1 MGKKNEARQ
10 AAKNDSKMTPER
22 EAQLLAPWL
31 IKELRCP
38 CLVQI
43 LEERPDTDNPRKGI
57 DHYFTMHYMGAAEYE
72 FGALPQTL
80 QRMRAA
86 LGDIKIMQMP
96 LPDGRMFWYV
106 GVEKSW
112 GYARAYLEY
121 CLDPSKRTVK
131 TQMTGTSKNTSGPK
145 YKLAGDKLTS
155 HEVGWWVVRDADSD
169 RGSELRATDWAMF
182 DDDKHAKNFLAGLRN

>member
-10 AAKNDSKMTPER
+10 AAKNAARMTPEH

-31 IKELRCP
+31 IKELRSP

-43 LEERPDTDNPRKGI
+43 LEERPNSDNPRPGI
-57 DHYFTMHYMGAAEYE
+57 DRYFTMHYMGAAEYE

-80 QRMRAA
+80 RRMRAA
-86 LGDIKIMQMP
+86 LDNIKIMQMP

-106 GVEKSW
+106 GVEASW
-112 GYARAYLEY
+112 GYARAYLEH
-121 CLDPSKRTVK
+121 CLDPSVRTLKV
-131 TQMTGTSKNTSGPK
+131 QMVGASKCTSGPK
-145 YKLAGDKLTS
+145 YKLAGDRLTS

-182 DDDKHAKNFLAGLRN
+182 DDEKHAKNFLAGLRN